1 MIDERQDRI
10 GLLRWGGSAKGGIPC
25 NFRLT
30 HRALCITLAVMLN
43 KISCSAAT
51 LEQLTPTSIRSVVN
65 AETYDL
71 GSQYFSENRV
81 QLLSA
86 DNGSILSQVKG
97 LHATYKQ
104 SISLEHGKLATS
116 CSCSSKEQPF
126 CRHCTAVLL
135 QWHSQGRTAKTKPVE
150 KEVEVKSQTPDSALA
165 LSATLREF
173 CSFIEWL
180 NLASA
185 DLQLGK
191 PLPAAPSLD
200 SPELLRC
207 FKVIHELQGR
217 MIRSDETC
225 SALEDELAAREKQME
240 QLTLQ
245 LQSAVAE
252 SKETRTTAEEI
263 QRDLQRTRKRL
274 SAIEGSQGQLGTKL
288 VGLADAMSSKGLELN
303 QLAAAIKELIG
314 ALKTNSSA
322 DSDSDFADRPAQ

>member
-1 MIDERQDRI
+1 
-10 GLLRWGGSAKGGIPC
+10 
-25 NFRLT
+25 
-30 HRALCITLAVMLN
+30 MLN
-43 KISCSAAT
+43 KISCSAET
-51 LEQLTPTSIRSVVN
+51 LEQLTPTSIRSVVG
-65 AETYDL
+65 AATYDV
-71 GSQYFSENRV
+71 GFQYFSENRV
-81 QLLSA
+81 QILSA

-97 LHATYKQ
+97 LNGTYKQ
-104 SISLEHGKLATS
+104 NISLQLGKLATS

-135 QWHSQGRTAKTKPVE
+135 DWHAQGTKTKPAE
-150 KEVEVKSQTPDSALA
+150 KAVKSQTPDPAHA

-185 DLQLGK
+185 DLHLGK
-191 PLPAAPSLD
+191 PLPDPPSLD

-207 FKVIHELQGR
+207 FKVIQELQER

-225 SALEDELAAREKQME
+225 AVLEDELAARGKQME

-263 QRDLQRTRKRL
+263 QRDLQSTRNRL
-274 SAIEGSQGQLGTKL
+274 SAMEGSQGQLGTKL
-288 VGLADAMSSKGLELN
+288 VALADAMSSKGMELT
-303 QLAAAIKELIG
+303 QLAAAVKELTS
-314 ALKTNSSA
+314 ALPTNSSA
-322 DSDSDFADRPAQ
+322 DSDSDLADPPAQ

>member
-1 MIDERQDRI
+1 M
-10 GLLRWGGSAKGGIPC
+10 
-25 NFRLT
+25 
-30 HRALCITLAVMLN
+30 LCITLAVMLN
-43 KISCSAAT
+43 KISCTAET
-51 LEQLTPTSIRSVVN
+51 LEQLTPTSIRSVVD

-81 QLLSA
+81 QILST

-104 SISLEHGKLATS
+104 SISLQHGKLATS

-135 QWHSQGRTAKTKPVE
+135 QWHSQAGTAKRKPVE
-150 KEVEVKSQTPDSALA
+150 KEVEVKSQTPDPALA

-191 PLPAAPSLD
+191 PLPNPPSLD

-225 SALEDELAAREKQME
+225 AVLEDELAAREKQME
-240 QLTLQ
+240 QLRLQ
-245 LQSAVAE
+245 LQNAVTEA
-252 SKETRTTAEEI
+252 KETRTTAEEI
-263 QRDLQRTRKRL
+263 QRDLEKTRQML
-274 SAIEGSQGQLGTKL
+274 AAMEGSRSQLSTKL
-288 VGLADAMSSKGLELN
+288 VGLADAMSSKGLELT
-303 QLAAAIKELIG
+303 QLAAGVKELTG
-314 ALKTNSSA
+314 SLKTTSSA
-322 DSDSDFADRPAQ
+322 DADSDLADRPAQ

>member
-1 MIDERQDRI
+1 
-10 GLLRWGGSAKGGIPC
+10 
-25 NFRLT
+25 
-30 HRALCITLAVMLN
+30 MLN
-43 KISCSAAT
+43 KISCTAET
-51 LEQLTPTSIRSVVN
+51 LEQLTPTSIRSVVD

-81 QLLSA
+81 QILST
-86 DNGSILSQVKG
+86 DDGSILSQVKG

-104 SISLEHGKLATS
+104 SISLQHGKLATS

-135 QWHSQGRTAKTKPVE
+135 DWHAQGTKTKPAE
-150 KEVEVKSQTPDSALA
+150 KAMKSQTPDPALA

-191 PLPAAPSLD
+191 PLPNPPSLD

-225 SALEDELAAREKQME
+225 AVLEDELAAREKQME
-240 QLTLQ
+240 QMRLQ
-245 LQSAVAE
+245 LQNAVTE

-263 QRDLQRTRKRL
+263 QRDLQKTRQRL
-274 SAIEGSQGQLGTKL
+274 AAMEGSRSQLSTKL
-288 VGLADAMSSKGLELN
+288 VGLADAMSSKGLELT
-303 QLAAAIKELIG
+303 QLAAGVKELTG
-314 ALKTNSSA
+314 SLKTTSSA
-322 DSDSDFADRPAQ
+322 DADSDLADRPAQ

>member
-1 MIDERQDRI
+1 
-10 GLLRWGGSAKGGIPC
+10 
-25 NFRLT
+25 
-30 HRALCITLAVMLN
+30 MLN
-43 KISCSAAT
+43 KISCTAQT
-51 LEQLTPTSIRSVVN
+51 LEQLTPTSIRSVVE

-71 GSQYFSENRV
+71 GFQYFSENRV
-81 QLLSA
+81 QILSA
-86 DNGSILSQVKG
+86 DNAAILSQVKG

-104 SISLEHGKLATS
+104 SISLQHGKLATS

-135 QWHSQGRTAKTKPVE
+135 QWHSQGAAKTKPAE
-150 KEVEVKSQTPDSALA
+150 KAVKSPIPTPDPAFA

-191 PLPAAPSLD
+191 PLPNPPSLD

-225 SALEDELAAREKQME
+225 AALEDELASREKQME
-240 QLTLQ
+240 QLRLQ
-245 LQSAVAE
+245 LENAVTE
-252 SKETRTTAEEI
+252 SNETRTTAE
-263 QRDLQRTRKRL
+263 
-274 SAIEGSQGQLGTKL
+274 
-288 VGLADAMSSKGLELN
+288 
-303 QLAAAIKELIG
+303 
-314 ALKTNSSA
+314 
-322 DSDSDFADRPAQ
+322 

>member
-1 MIDERQDRI
+1 
-10 GLLRWGGSAKGGIPC
+10 
-25 NFRLT
+25 
-30 HRALCITLAVMLN
+30 MLN
-43 KISCSAAT
+43 KISCSAGT
-51 LEQLTPTSIRSVVN
+51 LEQLTPTSIRSVVD
-65 AETYDL
+65 ADTYDL
-71 GSQYFSENRV
+71 GFQYFSENRV
-81 QLLSA
+81 QILSS

-104 SISLEHGKLATS
+104 SISLQLGKLATS

-126 CRHCTAVLL
+126 CRHCAAVLL
-135 QWHSQGRTAKTKPVE
+135 QWHSQEAAKTKPAE
-150 KEVEVKSQTPDSALA
+150 KAMKSQPSDPALA

-191 PLPAAPSLD
+191 PLPDPPSLD

-207 FKVIHELQGR
+207 FNVIHELQER

-225 SALEDELAAREKQME
+225 SALEDELAARGKQME

-252 SKETRTTAEEI
+252 SKEIRSTAEEI
-263 QRDLQRTRKRL
+263 QRDLHRTRKRISAMESSRSQL
-274 SAIEGSQGQLGTKL
+274 STKL
-288 VGLADAMSSKGLELN
+288 VGLTDAMSSKGLELT
-303 QLAAAIKELIG
+303 QLVAAVKELSG
-314 ALKTNSSA
+314 ALKTSTSE

>member
-10 GLLRWGGSAKGGIPC
+10 GLLRRSGSAKGGKPS

-30 HRALCITLAVMLN
+30 HRALCITLAIMLN
-43 KISCSAAT
+43 KISCSAET
-51 LEQLTPTSIRSVVN
+51 LEQLTPTSIRSVVD

-81 QLLSA
+81 QILST

-97 LHATYKQ
+97 LQATYKQ
-104 SISLEHGKLATS
+104 NISLQHGKLATS

-135 QWHSQGRTAKTKPVE
+135 QWHSQAGTAKRKPVE
-150 KEVEVKSQTPDSALA
+150 KEVEVKSQTPDPALA

-225 SALEDELAAREKQME
+225 AVLEDELAAREKQME
-240 QLTLQ
+240 QMRLQ
-245 LQSAVAE
+245 LQNAVTEA
-252 SKETRTTAEEI
+252 KETRTTAEEI
-263 QRDLQRTRKRL
+263 QRDLQKTRQRL
-274 SAIEGSQGQLGTKL
+274 AAMEGSRSELSTKL
-288 VGLADAMSSKGLELN
+288 VGLADAMSSKGLELT
-303 QLAAAIKELIG
+303 QLAAAVKELTG
-314 ALKTNSSA
+314 GLKTNSADA
-322 DSDSDFADRPAQ
+322 DSDLADRPAQ

>member
-1 MIDERQDRI
+1 
-10 GLLRWGGSAKGGIPC
+10 
-25 NFRLT
+25 
-30 HRALCITLAVMLN
+30 MLN
-43 KISCSAAT
+43 KISCSAET
-51 LEQLTPTSIRSVVN
+51 LEQLTPTSIRSVVG
-65 AETYDL
+65 AATYDV

-81 QLLSA
+81 QIISA
-86 DNGSILSQVKG
+86 ENGSILSQVKG
-97 LHATYKQ
+97 LNGTYKQ

-135 QWHSQGRTAKTKPVE
+135 QWHSQGAATTKPGE
-150 KEVEVKSQTPDSALA
+150 KEVKSQTPDSALA

-173 CSFIEWL
+173 CGFIDWL
-180 NLASA
+180 NLASS

-191 PLPAAPSLD
+191 PLPDPPSLD

-225 SALEDELAAREKQME
+225 AVLEDELAARGKQME

-252 SKETRTTAEEI
+252 SKETRATAEEI

-274 SAIEGSQGQLGTKL
+274 SAMEDSRSQLSTKL
-288 VGLADAMSSKGLELN
+288 VGLADAMSSKGLEVT
-303 QLAAAIKELIG
+303 QLAAAVKELTG
-314 ALKTNSSA
+314 ALDPSSTA

>member
-1 MIDERQDRI
+1 MK
-10 GLLRWGGSAKGGIPC
+10 AV
-25 NFRLT
+25 FFLT
-30 HRALCITLAVMLN
+30 RRAWWITLAVMLN

-51 LEQLTPTSIRSVVN
+51 LEQLTPASIRSVVG
-65 AETYDL
+65 AETYDV
-71 GSQYFSENRV
+71 GSQYFSENLV
-81 QLLSA
+81 QIFSA
-86 DNGSILSQVKG
+86 ENGSILSQVKG
-97 LHATYKQ
+97 LNGTYKQ
-104 SISLEHGKLATS
+104 NISLEHGKLATS

-135 QWHSQGRTAKTKPVE
+135 QWHSQGAARTKSVEKPV
-150 KEVEVKSQTPDSALA
+150 KRQTPDPALA

-180 NLASA
+180 NLASE
-185 DLQLGK
+185 DLHLGR
-191 PLPAAPSLD
+191 PLPDAPSLD

-225 SALEDELAAREKQME
+225 AVREDELAARGKQME

-252 SKETRTTAEEI
+252 SRETRTTAEEI

-274 SAIEGSQGQLGTKL
+274 SAMEGSQGQLGTKL
-288 VGLADAMSSKGLELN
+288 VALVDAMSSKGLELT
-303 QLAAAIKELIG
+303 QLAAAVKELTS
-314 ALKTNSSA
+314 ALQTNSSA
-322 DSDSDFADRPAQ
+322 DSDSDLADPPVQ

>member
-1 MIDERQDRI
+1 
-10 GLLRWGGSAKGGIPC
+10 
-25 NFRLT
+25 
-30 HRALCITLAVMLN
+30 MLN
-43 KISCSAAT
+43 KISCTAET
-51 LEQLTPTSIRSVVN
+51 LEQLTPTSIRSVVD

-71 GSQYFSENRV
+71 GAQYSSENRV
-81 QLLSA
+81 QILST

-104 SISLEHGKLATS
+104 SISLQHGKLATS

-135 QWHSQGRTAKTKPVE
+135 EWHSQGPARTKPVE
-150 KEVEVKSQTPDSALA
+150 KPVKSQTPDPALA

-191 PLPAAPSLD
+191 PLPNPPSLD

-225 SALEDELAAREKQME
+225 AALEDELAAREKQME
-240 QLTLQ
+240 QLRLQ
-245 LQSAVAE
+245 LENAVTE
-252 SKETRTTAEEI
+252 SNETRTTAEEI
-263 QRDLQRTRKRL
+263 QRDLQKTRQRL
-274 SAIEGSQGQLGTKL
+274 AAMEGSRSQLSTKL
-288 VGLADAMSSKGLELN
+288 VGLADAMSSKGLELT
-303 QLAAAIKELIG
+303 QLAAGVKELIG
-314 ALKTNSSA
+314 ALKTTSSA
-322 DSDSDFADRPAQ
+322 DADSDFADRPAQ

>member
-1 MIDERQDRI
+1 MPR
-10 GLLRWGGSAKGGIPC
+10 

-51 LEQLTPTSIRSVVN
+51 LEQLTPTSIRSVVDT
-65 AETYDL
+65 ETYDL
-71 GSQYFSENRV
+71 GSRYFSENRV

-135 QWHSQGRTAKTKPVE
+135 DWHAQGTKTKPAE
-150 KEVEVKSQTPDSALA
+150 KAMKSQTPDPALA

-191 PLPAAPSLD
+191 SLPNPPSLD

-207 FKVIHELQGR
+207 FKVIHELQAR

-225 SALEDELAAREKQME
+225 AVLEDELAARGKQME

-263 QRDLQRTRKRL
+263 QRDLQSTRNRL
-274 SAIEGSQGQLGTKL
+274 SAMEGSQGQLGTKL
-288 VGLADAMSSKGLELN
+288 VALADAMSSKGMELT
-303 QLAAAIKELIG
+303 QLAAAVKELTS
-314 ALKTNSSA
+314 ALQTNSSA
-322 DSDSDFADRPAQ
+322 DSDSDLADPPAQ

>member
-81 QLLSA
+81 QILSA

-126 CRHCTAVLL
+126 CRHCAAVLL
-135 QWHSQGRTAKTKPVE
+135 QWHSQGAAKTKPVE
-150 KEVEVKSQTPDSALA
+150 KEVEVKRQTPDPALA

-191 PLPAAPSLD
+191 PLPDAPSLD

-207 FKVIHELQGR
+207 FKVIHELQER

-225 SALEDELAAREKQME
+225 SALEDELEARGKQME

-288 VGLADAMSSKGLELN
+288 VGLADAMSSKGLELT

-314 ALKTNSSA
+314 ALKTSSSA

>member
-1 MIDERQDRI
+1 MIRKSRNSI
-10 GLLRWGGSAKGGIPC
+10 S
-25 NFRLT
+25 LT
-30 HRALCITLAVMLN
+30 RRVFCITLVYMLN
-43 KISCSAAT
+43 KISCTAET
-51 LEQLTPTSIRSVVN
+51 LEQLTPTSIRSVVQT
-65 AETYDL
+65 ETYDL
-71 GSQYFSENRV
+71 GFQYFTEKRV
-81 QLLSA
+81 QILSA

-104 SISLEHGKLATS
+104 TISLQGGKLATS

-126 CRHCTAVLL
+126 CRHCAAVLL
-135 QWHSQGRTAKTKPVE
+135 QWHSQGAANTKPAE
-150 KEVEVKSQTPDSALA
+150 KEVKSPTPDPALA

-173 CSFIEWL
+173 CSFIDWL

-191 PLPAAPSLD
+191 PLPDPPSLD

-207 FKVIHELQGR
+207 FKVIQELQER

-225 SALEDELAAREKQME
+225 SAREDELAARGKQLE

-252 SKETRTTAEEI
+252 SKETRATAEGI

-274 SAIEGSQGQLGTKL
+274 SAMEGSRSQLTTKL
-288 VGLADAMSSKGLELN
+288 AGLADAMSSKGLELT
-303 QLAAAIKELIG
+303 QLAAAVKELTSAI
-314 ALKTNSSA
+314 NPSSTA
-322 DSDSDFADRPAQ
+322 DSDSDFTDRPAQ

>member
-1 MIDERQDRI
+1 
-10 GLLRWGGSAKGGIPC
+10 
-25 NFRLT
+25 
-30 HRALCITLAVMLN
+30 MLN
-43 KISCSAAT
+43 KISCTAET
-51 LEQLTPTSIRSVVN
+51 LEQLTPTSIRSVVD

-150 KEVEVKSQTPDSALA
+150 KEVEVKSQTPTSDPALA

-185 DLQLGK
+185 D
-191 PLPAAPSLD
+191 
-200 SPELLRC
+200 
-207 FKVIHELQGR
+207 
-217 MIRSDETC
+217 
-225 SALEDELAAREKQME
+225 
-240 QLTLQ
+240 
-245 LQSAVAE
+245 
-252 SKETRTTAEEI
+252 
-263 QRDLQRTRKRL
+263 
-274 SAIEGSQGQLGTKL
+274 
-288 VGLADAMSSKGLELN
+288 
-303 QLAAAIKELIG
+303 
-314 ALKTNSSA
+314 
-322 DSDSDFADRPAQ
+322 